1 MIVPGRPVLFSAVV
15 LAIALVMAVVEPHL
29 ALAVLAVD
37 LLLIG
42 LVVFEGQ
49 RLRSQDIRVT
59 REDWGRLQLGK
70 PADLLYRIENRG
82 SVAVIVRIRQPLTQ
96 GLEPATIEGAAAAND
111 AEPDVVES
119 AVAPGEVVMVSVV
132 AKPTQRGP
140 VPVIPAEVD
149 IRTSLGL
156 GIRRFSVGG
165 DGPDGLHHVNVFPSL
180 RGMNE
185 YETLRQK
192 RALTQLGLHAH
203 RMRGAGRE
211 FDQLR
216 EYEPDDNYNDINWKA
231 TARRRSLITNMFQAE
246 KSQDLIL
253 CVDTGRMMGNPVG
266 KTTALE
272 AAVDASIMLANVSR
286 RQGDRVGLALFG
298 DTVQRFIK
306 PAGGAS
312 AVAHVVQSLVS
323 AQASGVFP
331 SYAALASALRVK
343 QNRRALVFVFTDLND
358 PQLAANMAEVFPFV
372 SRRHFTVIVS
382 LRDPLLERVATG
394 PASGPREV
402 FEVLAARQLAH
413 ERAAHAR
420 QLVKA
425 GCEVLEADAD
435 AITLKVLNTYMA
447 AKMRQAV

>member
-1 MIVPGRPVLFSAVV
+1 MIVPGRPILFCAGV
-15 LAIALVMAVVEPHL
+15 LAIALLIAVVEPGM
-29 ALAVLAVD
+29 ALVVFAVD
-37 LLLIG
+37 FLLIG
-42 LVVFEGQ
+42 FVLYEGYK
-49 RLRSQDIRVT
+49 LRMQDVRVT
-59 REDWGRLQLGK
+59 REEWARLQLGK

-82 SVAVIVRIRQPLTQ
+82 QSTLIVRIRQPLTQ
-96 GLEPATIEGAAAAND
+96 GLEPANDEGPD
-111 AEPDVVES
+111 PDVVES
-119 AVAPGEVVMVSVV
+119 EVGPGEAVTVSII
-132 AKPTQRGP
+132 AKPTQRGA
-140 VPVIPAEVD
+140 VAVIPAEID

-156 GIRRFSVGG
+156 GIRRFSIGG
-165 DGPDGLHHVNVFPSL
+165 NGPDGVQMVSVFPSL
-180 RGMNE
+180 KGMNE

-192 RALTQLGLHAH
+192 RALSQLGIHSH

-231 TARRRSLITNMFQAE
+231 TARRRQLITNMFQAE

-253 CVDTGRMMGNPVG
+253 CLDTGRMMGNPVG

-272 AAVDASIMLANVSR
+272 AAIDASIMLANVSR

-298 DTVQRFIK
+298 DTVTRFIK
-306 PAGGAS
+306 PAGGAA
-312 AVAHVVQSLVS
+312 AVANVVQSLVG

-382 LRDPLLERVATG
+382 LRDPLLERVA
-394 PASGPREV
+394 SGVANSPKEV
-402 FEVLAARQLAH
+402 FEVIAARQLAH
-413 ERAAHAR
+413 ERAAHGR

-435 AITLKVLNTYMA
+435 AITLRVVNAYMA